1 MDWCISLK
9 MSVLS
14 SFFKSVHSVHF
25 FFIFKDSIGVWDMLL
40 VCYVEVKFYN
50 RCDTGIQV
58 YAATGGKQPRTVIP
72 SASRAGYEYYCG
84 ILLIAIIT

>member
-1 MDWCISLK
+1 MDWRILLI
-9 MSVLS
+9 MNPLRP
-14 SFFKSVHSVHF
+14 FFSIVHSVHF

-72 SASRAGYEYYCG
+72 SAA
-84 ILLIAIIT
+84 IADREHH